1 MIKLRVRGGI
11 RVNVLVVTVPVFTNH
26 WSMLRR
32 KDTGQS
38 TTDNVGTSLE
48 VYCNCQDTCPRKKTI
63 L

>member
-1 MIKLRVRGGI
+1 MV

-38 TTDNVGTSLE
+38 PTDNVGTSLE
-48 VYCNCQDTCPRKKTI
+48 VYCNCQDTCPCKKTT